1 MKKIILSVSAVAFI
15 IIMCMILS
23 AYSKVFTPKK
33 WANNRDTNNRYK
45 MLDSLKEQYN
55 LNEMTHEEII
65 NLLGES
71 EQPYAYKSPAHEEY
85 LEYRVGS
92 FTIDPTM
99 LTIEFENGKVVD
111 IYLYT
116 EFRSSKK
123 SLY

>member
-1 MKKIILSVSAVAFI
+1 MKKVFLSILIFVFVIITVCVA
-15 IIMCMILS
+15 LS
-23 AYSKVFTPKK
+23 AYSKTFTPEK
-33 WANNRDTNNRYK
+33 WANNRDNRYK

-55 LNEMTHEEII
+55 LNEMTYGEII
-65 NLLGES
+65 NLLGQS
-71 EQPYAYKSPAHEEY
+71 EQPYAYEAPAHEEY
-85 LEYRVGS
+85 LEYRVGY